1 MRRLAGVS
9 RPPIREAPARRP
21 RVLVEVLVLLSC
33 IAVFTYLH
41 AAVGEDIAAA
51 TANAHT
57 LQSVEESLHLN
68 IERATNEWL
77 ASHATWVQVTAV
89 AFYRA
94 YYLVI
99 LGVLVWVYVRHAEVY
114 LVVRRTLVAIFLLI
128 LPVYWA
134 LPMSPPRF
142 AQPGVVDIVAAYSPI
157 GSHAGPPSAAGQ
169 NLTAMPSNH
178 VALSAWCAFAVW
190 YALRTSHPKAA
201 WAAWLYPLAMT
212 AVVFS
217 TGNHYVLDVV
227 GSAVL
232 LAASVGAAVL
242 WGRFAASRD
251 HQADHCH
258 ASGRLRRWLCHHA
271 RVKRIALL
279 ARRYLDL
286 M

>member
-9 RPPIREAPARRP
+9 RPPIREAPRTRP
-21 RVLVEVLVLLSC
+21 RVLVEVLILLSC

-41 AAVGEDIAAA
+41 AAVGEDVAAA
-51 TANAHT
+51 TANART
-57 LQSVEESLHLN
+57 VQSLEEGLHLN
-68 IERATNEWL
+68 IELAMNQWL
-77 ASHATWVQVTAV
+77 ASRATFVQVAAV
-89 AFYRA
+89 VFYRA

-142 AQPGVVDIVAAYSPI
+142 AQTGVVDIVAAYSPI

-190 YALRTSHPKAA
+190 CALRASHPKVA
-201 WAAWLYPLAMT
+201 WAAWLYPVAMT

-232 LAASVGAAVL
+232 VAASVGAAVL
-242 WGRFAASRD
+242 WGRLVSSGGRQTAGASSAAQPES
-251 HQADHCH
+251 
-258 ASGRLRRWLCHHA
+258 S
-271 RVKRIALL
+271 
-279 ARRYLDL
+279 
-286 M
+286 